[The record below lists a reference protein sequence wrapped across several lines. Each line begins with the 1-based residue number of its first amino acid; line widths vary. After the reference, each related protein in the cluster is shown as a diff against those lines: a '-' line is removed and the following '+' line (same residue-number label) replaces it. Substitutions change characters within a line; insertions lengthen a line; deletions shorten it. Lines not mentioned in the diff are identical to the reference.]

1 MENTE
6 LNSIISFDVNLAEF
20 EAPRPLPAGQ
30 YDAVIQT
37 AEIVK
42 TKNAE
47 DPKDMIKVSLMI
59 SADQY
64 PADYTD
70 GNPNGTVLTHFVMA
84 DRSVRSMFALK
95 RFLLAVGAPL
105 SNSID
110 TTTLIGLPAKVEVE
124 NTLWQGMETARIA
137 RVIA

>member
-1 MENTE
+1 
-6 LNSIISFDVNLAEF
+6 
-20 EAPRPLPAGQ
+20 
-30 YDAVIQT
+30 
-37 AEIVK
+37 
-42 TKNAE
+42 
-47 DPKDMIKVSLMI
+47 
-59 SADQY
+59 
-64 PADYTD
+64 
-70 GNPNGTVLTHFVMA
+70 
-84 DRSVRSMFALK
+84 MFALK

>member
-6 LNSIISFDVNLAEF
+6 LNSIISFDVNLAEV